1 MLPSMKIILEL
12 SSWQILC
19 HHSSHH
25 VASITLSRQSG
36 FERRLLS
43 MESMWLP
50 LIPSSNEEI
59 SLPRCLQLPSL
70 SSYVNSSKDG
80 RILFQE
86 SSFERECW
94 CTGNRGSICEVCF
107 SHILWI
113 SVRVSL
119 AYSVGSGILVQ
130 RMEYFN
136 LSIQLFV
143 PCGSWS
149 ISIC

>member
-59 SLPRCLQLPSL
+59 SLPRCLQLPSS
-70 SSYVNSSKDG
+70 SSYVNSFKDG
-80 RILFQE
+80 RILYQE

-94 CTGNRGSICEVCF
+94 CTGNRGSICV
-107 SHILWI
+107 SHILTI

-119 AYSVGSGILVQ
+119 VYSVGSGILVQ

-136 LSIQLFV
+136 LSIQ
-143 PCGSWS
+143 
-149 ISIC
+149 IIRTM